1 MSLLIFTWLEL
12 GLIVKGWHLVVESIT
27 RMASLF
33 SFVACHEDIFYL
45 HSLLNCQDKNL
56 DPTCLIVTE
65 ICSSLT
71 DQEEQQGLESIIGHD
86 HLAWLLNWV

>member
-45 HSLLNCQDKNL
+45 HSLLNCKDKNL
-56 DPTCLIVTE
+56 DPTCPIITE
-65 ICSSLT
+65 IYSSSF
-71 DQEEQQGLESIIGHD
+71 DRSREASGVRIN
-86 HLAWLLNWV
+86 NWA